1 MVLFISIVLNNLE
14 TIRRLRRRLDKIVIN
29 IYISYAVFEEMIIKQ
44 LNISRF
50 INIYNY
56 YINGVDNAD

>member
-1 MVLFISIVLNNLE
+1 MVLFISIVLNSQ
-14 TIRRLRRRLDKIVIN
+14 KIVRYLRYRLVKIATN
-29 IYISYAVFEEMIIKQ
+29 VRTSRAIFKELATKELAIST
-44 LNISRF
+44 F